1 MLLLMLTTRCLMPT
15 MPTWSALTHGST
27 VSSKKVRSSVLF
39 PSCSAFCSLALT
51 LTEPFKPGRKKL
63 TNKELESQRQVHAN
77 TQRELKALVE
87 RGRMAITTLRERE
100 LLARTSRQIAAEE
113 ERAAANKAA
122 DEQKHAQQAREQKR
136 LQMVLEHRLFTSIS
150 RDKNQLSHSHDPP
163 QADEVSRTAPK

>member
-1 MLLLMLTTRCLMPT
+1 MRRDAVWHLIRTHHHAVVDADNT
-15 MPTWSALTHGST
+15 MFDAHYANL
-27 VSSKKVRSSVLF
+27 VRSNSWINREF
-39 PSCSAFCSLALT
+39 KESTFFCSIPFLFCILFTRSLT

-122 DEQKHAQQAREQKR
+122 DKQKHARQAREQKR
-136 LQMVLEHRLFTSIS
+136 LQMVL
-150 RDKNQLSHSHDPP
+150 
-163 QADEVSRTAPK
+163 V

>member
-1 MLLLMLTTRCLMPT
+1 MFDAHYANL
-15 MPTWSALTHGST
+15 
-27 VSSKKVRSSVLF
+27 V
-39 PSCSAFCSLALT
+39 CSNSWINREFK
-51 LTEPFKPGRKKL
+51 EKPFKPGRKKL

-136 LQMVLEHRLFTSIS
+136 LQMESLEAERALNHQITGLVGLCT
-150 RDKNQLSHSHDPP
+150 QLVQEHAQPMGVVPP
-163 QADEVSRTAPK
+163 EDVG